1 MKKLITLL
9 FLLVI
14 IAIAKSQSS
23 DKQKAIT
30 QKNLAVKDTVKKGKL
45 IPVQFETAVD
55 TLFVD
60 NAKYKLHKKNVS
72 ASYYHDKFNGK
83 KTSSGIRFDN
93 NKYTA
98 AHRKFPFGT
107 KVKVTNEVNGKS
119 VVVEVIDRGPFTK
132 GREIDLSR
140 RAFFAIA
147 ANKNS
152 GSIRV
157 TIAVLEK

>member
-14 IAIAKSQSS
+14 ITIAKSQSS
-23 DKQKAIT
+23 DKQKAVT

-45 IPVQFETAVD
+45 IAVQLETGVD
-55 TLFVD
+55 TLVVD

-72 ASYYHDKFNGK
+72 ASYYHDKFNGR

-107 KVKVTNEVNGKS
+107 KLKVTNEVNGKS
-119 VVVEVIDRGPFTK
+119 VIVEVIDRGPFTK
-132 GREIDLSR
+132 GRELDLTR
-140 RAFFAIA
+140 RAFFDIA
-147 ANKNS
+147 AHK
-152 GSIRV
+152 GKGVLKV
-157 TIAVLEK
+157 TIAVQQ